1 MNNQL
6 TQKDAI
12 QIMCN
17 ALVLALRRGAFQN
30 FDETREIDKAL
41 SLFIK
46 KTETTETT
54 ETPVVNKQLE
64 IVKNT
69 VI

>member
-46 KTETTETT
+46 KPETT